1 MEQNQPIEG
10 MTIDQAVSVLVSELP
25 TAVKRFVTSSSRDQI
40 IAAIAQK
47 YQLRTDQAGELQ
59 RAFIY
64 MLLGV
69 SSPQEFTMDLQESGI
84 PNETISEIILE
95 VNNQVFIP
103 LRNEEEEAAKKQ
115 PMLPPPAIGVQQPAP
130 PAPIKVAAPQPPAP
144 PMPRPAAPA
153 PVNLPGT
160 MPAVPAP
167 MQSSAPA
174 PAPAASQPPKPA
186 PAAAPAANQTSKNRE
201 ELHEVLKSYGVDPYR
216 EAAE

>member
-1 MEQNQPIEG
+1 

-25 TAVKRFVTSSSRDQI
+25 TAVKRFVTSPSRDQI

-115 PMLPPPAIGVQQPAP
+115 PMLPPPAIGMQQA
-130 PAPIKVAAPQPPAP
+130 APIKVAAPQPPAP

-167 MQSSAPA
+167 MQSPSPAPA
-174 PAPAASQPPKPA
+174 PAPAAAQPPKPA